1 MIINIDIIGAP
12 ARSRTQNL
20 LIRSQ
25 ALYPVEL
32 QAHIVLILH
41 FMEKNINLIV
51 SEEDNSLRV
60 DVFINKKKNQ
70 ISRTKIKNLIL
81 NQKLKLNNQIVNS
94 PSKKVFLGDTIN
106 LEIPEPKIPSL
117 KPYDFKLQ
125 IIYEDDDLLVIN
137 KPAGIVMHPGAGNY
151 DETIV
156 NALIHYSKDSLSKI
170 GNELRPG
177 IVHRIDKDT
186 SGLVVIA
193 KNNES
198 HENLSNQFSKH
209 TITRLYQLLIWGKLR
224 PSSGKIDTFIT
235 RSSKNRQMMEVSIS
249 KGKRAITN
257 YKTLEIFENDK
268 IPTLSLVECKLE
280 TGRTHQIR
288 VHMTH
293 MGNSIMGDGKYKK
306 KYKKL
311 KNVDTNLE
319 NLIYKLDRQ
328 FLHAKTL
335 GFIHP
340 KTNEKMDFTS
350 ILPQELENILIL
362 LRNTN
367 K

>member
-1 MIINIDIIGAP
+1 
-12 ARSRTQNL
+12 
-20 LIRSQ
+20 
-25 ALYPVEL
+25 
-32 QAHIVLILH
+32 
-41 FMEKNINLIV
+41 MEKKINLIV
-51 SEEDNSLRV
+51 EASENNLRV
-60 DVFINKKKNQ
+60 DVLINIREKI
-70 ISRTKIKNLIL
+70 ISRTRIKNLIL
-81 NQKLKLNNQIVNS
+81 KEKLKLNDQIINS
-94 PSKKVFLGDTIN
+94 PSKKVCTDDKITLQ
-106 LEIPEPKIPSL
+106 IPEPEEASL
-117 KPYDFKLQ
+117 KPYDFKLE
-125 IIYEDDDLLVIN
+125 IIHEDKDLLVIN
-137 KPAGIVMHPGAGNY
+137 KPAGIIMHPGAGNH
-151 DETIV
+151 DKTIV
-156 NALIHYSKDSLSKI
+156 NALMHYNKESLSSI
-170 GNELRPG
+170 GDELRPG

-193 KNNES
+193 KNNET

-209 TITRLYQLLIWGKLR
+209 TITRVYQLLIWGKLR
-224 PSSGKIDTFIT
+224 PSSGTIDTFIT
-235 RSSKNRQMMEVSIS
+235 RSSKNRQMMEVSSS

-257 YKTLEIFENDK
+257 YKTIEVFENDK
-268 IPTLSLVECKLE
+268 TPTLSLVECKLE

-311 KNVDTNLE
+311 KNIDTNLE

-328 FLHAKTL
+328 FLHAKIL

-340 KTNEKMDFTS
+340 KTNKEIIFSS
-350 ILPQELENILIL
+350 ILPQELENIIKL